1 MIGKRSQKDMRNNL
15 MMAGALGLALVGTG
29 CATKK
34 YVAKTVSP
42 VESRVS
48 AVETKNTDQDK
59 QIAAQG
65 QAIADQKKE
74 IDEIGTDLSRTK
86 ERVTDVDAKAGAAA
100 QSAQQANQA
109 AQAANQAAGNAQ
121 RAADEANQGVARE
134 ERTIVAMN
142 KWDLST
148 SATVLFPVGQSKL
161 SKDAMA
167 QLDDFAMKVAPY
179 QRYQVEVQGFTDKT
193 GPASFNDTL
202 SEARADAVARYLAN
216 EHKIP
221 LRSISTLGSGYA
233 LPVADDKTRDGRK
246 QNRRV
251 EVRLFIP
258 EAGSGSAAQA
268 TGVGVGI
275 GQ

>member
-1 MIGKRSQKDMRNNL
+1 M
-15 MMAGALGLALVGTG
+15 LGSSS
-29 CATKK
+29 CIATHK

-48 AVETKNTDQDK
+48 STESKNQEQDK
-59 QIAAQG
+59 QL
-65 QAIADQKKE
+65 ADHTKALADNQKQIE
-74 IDEIGTDLSRTK
+74 EVGTDLSRTK
-86 ERVTDVDAKAGAAA
+86 ERLTDVDSKATAAG

-109 AQAANQAAGNAQ
+109 AAQANQAAGNAQ
-121 RAADEANQGVARE
+121 RSADQAAQNVDRVEK
-134 ERTIVAMN
+134 TLTTKMDAMN

-161 SKDAMA
+161 NKDARA
-167 QLDDFAMKVAPY
+167 QLDDFAAKAAGY
-179 QRYQVEVQGFTDKT
+179 QRYQIEVQGFTDKT
-193 GPASFNDTL
+193 GPANYNETL
-202 SEARADAVARYLAN
+202 SEARAEAVARYLAN

-251 EVRLFIP
+251 ELRLFIP
-258 EAGSGSAAQA
+258 EGGSGTTTQAA
-268 TGVGVGI
+268 GVGI

>member
-1 MIGKRSQKDMRNNL
+1 MKHFTL
-15 MMAGALGLALVGTG
+15 TVGALGLMMASSS
-29 CATKK
+29 CIATHK

-48 AVETKNTDQDK
+48 ATESKNADQDK
-59 QIAAQG
+59 QLSDHSKAL
-65 QAIADQKKE
+65 ADQKKE
-74 IDEIGTDLSRTK
+74 IDEVGTDLSRTK
-86 ERVTDVDAKAGAAA
+86 ERVTDVDSKATAAG

-109 AQAANQAAGNAQ
+109 AAAASQAAGNAQ
-121 RAADEANQGVARE
+121 RTADQAGQNVDRVEKTLTTTMN
-134 ERTIVAMN
+134 AMN

-148 SATVLFPVGQSKL
+148 STTVLFTVGQSTL
-161 SKDAMA
+161 SKDARA
-167 QLDDFAMKVAPY
+167 QLDDFASKVAGY

-193 GPASFNDTL
+193 GPANFNESL
-202 SEARADAVARYLAN
+202 SAARAEAVSRYLAN

-251 EVRLFIP
+251 EIRLFIP
-258 EAGSGSAAQA
+258 EAGSGSTTQA
-268 TGVGVGI
+268 GGVGI